1 MDIAALSI
9 MLNQN
14 KVQEQASLSV
24 MKMAMG
30 FEGTQADLITSL
42 DSETT
47 KIAELSVQPFIGSN
61 LDIRG

>member
-14 KVQEQASLSV
+14 KVQQQASLSV

-42 DSETT
+42 ASETT
-47 KIAELSVQPFIGSN
+47 KTAELSVRPHLGAN
-61 LDIRG
+61 LDIRA